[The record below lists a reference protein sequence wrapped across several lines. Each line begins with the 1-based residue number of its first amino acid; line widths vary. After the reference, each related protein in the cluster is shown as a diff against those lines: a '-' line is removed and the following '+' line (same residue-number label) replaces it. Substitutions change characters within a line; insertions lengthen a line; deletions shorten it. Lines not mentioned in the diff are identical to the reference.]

1 MKIYAFQSIGLPQII
16 AEDADHSGLKA
27 TLTIPKESIFD
38 IAKVLMV
45 YAFHN
50 IEQQAVQEFAREIIS
65 TVIDPVPCHDP
76 RFNEQ
81 DLQSMWEGAL
91 EEAGDLSTKE
101 IAELVMDSWDL
112 VSCIAACTVIDGN
125 HVCEPLAEMLQHLA
139 NEGEDYVNGE
149 FLRLHDDGDGYP
161 ALLDFAKRMGLI
173 DEAEENIT
181 DLGREYMESLL

>member
-1 MKIYAFQSIGLPQII
+1 MNPTRSYRLTEAQRSIVMEGLQHVFMNTPN
-16 AEDADHSGLKA
+16 ERY
-27 TLTIPKESIFD
+27 
-38 IAKVLMV
+38 LMEIGEIV
-45 YAFHN
+45 EMF
-50 IEQQAVQEFAREIIS
+50 RPEII
-65 TVIDPVPCHDP
+65 TDEPNMPRYDP

-91 EEAGDLSTKE
+91 EEGSDLGRKE

-112 VSCIAACTVIDGN
+112 VSCIAACTVIDGE
-125 HVCEPLAEMLQHLA
+125 HSCEPLAEMLQRID
-139 NEGEDYVNGE
+139 NKGDEEYITGE
-149 FLRLHDDGDGYP
+149 FLREHDDGDGYP